1 MRPLQLTRPLSRR
14 TRLILALTTP
24 LVLAAGVSGALVSL
38 HAGTSLAHRASAITS
53 CAWPSIRFGAS
64 SATLATSSTSTAV
77 TLATHF
83 TASCR
88 ASGLVD
94 FEVYNT
100 AGSKVW
106 TKWWDNQTLT
116 GRAQAYSAQWAI
128 PTNQAAG
135 AYTFK
140 VGIFSPGW
148 TTLYAWND
156 GAATFQISA
165 TGATPTPTATATLP
179 PTPGATPVATSTPT
193 SSGGTLPPGSP
204 LPSEADCA
212 AQIAPSTWEPRPDNT
227 TANHSVPTA
236 QQIAAL
242 QPWDP
247 TIGMDQNS
255 DSIRRQITGNY
266 TGTTDQILQWVAC
279 KWGIDPDIVRAQA
292 EQESYWHQSQLGDW
306 TSDTSVC
313 PPDGVF
319 SNGGCYQS
327 YGILQIK
334 YRYFK
339 TEWPM
344 LRQDTAF
351 NAEMVYG
358 WIRNCYEG
366 WADYLYQETPT
377 AGYPAY
383 HAGDIW
389 GCVGFWFSG
398 SWYDQGAI
406 AYITQVKAHY
416 ANKDW
421 LKPGF

>member
-1 MRPLQLTRPLSRR
+1 MRPPQFSRR
-14 TRLILALTTP
+14 TRLIVALTTP
-24 LVLAAGVSGALVSL
+24 LVLAAGISGALVAL
-38 HAGTSLAHRASAITS
+38 HAGTSLARHANAIASCS
-53 CAWPSIRFGAS
+53 RPSIRFGAS
-64 SATLATSSTSTAV
+64 SATPASLAAGATV
-77 TLATHF
+77 TLATSF

-94 FEVYNT
+94 FAVYNA
-100 AGSKVW
+100 AGGKVW
-106 TKWWDNQTLT
+106 TQRWGSQTMS
-116 GRAQAYSAQWAI
+116 GRAQSYSAHWTTPI
-128 PTNQAAG
+128 GLAAG
-135 AYTFK
+135 TYTFK

-148 TTLYAWND
+148 TTRYAWND
-156 GAATFQISA
+156 RAASFQLSA
-165 TGATPTPTATATLP
+165 TTATPTATLP
-179 PTPGATPVATSTPT
+179 PTPGATPSPTSTPT

-204 LPSEADCA
+204 LPSEAACA
-212 AQIAPSTWEPRPDNT
+212 AQVAPSTWEPRPDNT

-247 TIGMDQNS
+247 SIGMDQNS
-255 DSIRRQITGNY
+255 DRIRRQITGNY

-313 PPDGVF
+313 PSDGVF

-344 LRQDTAF
+344 SRQDTAF

-366 WADYLYQETPT
+366 WADYLYQQTPT

-383 HAGDIW
+383 HPGDIW
-389 GCVGFWFSG
+389 GCVGFWYSG

-406 AYITQVKAHY
+406 SYIAQVKTHY
-416 ANKDW
+416 ADKDW